1 MGRVRACPSAPH
13 PIPQSTPAIVMKT
26 RAPMRSISHPANGI
40 AQVIKVGTDGEDS
53 DLLILCI
60 AKRLQVNGI
69 EEQIRDPAK
78 TLAEIVEP

>member
-1 MGRVRACPSAPH
+1 MTSNYAPTERVLATDGADGR
-13 PIPQSTPAIVMKT
+13 
-26 RAPMRSISHPANGI
+26 I